1 MIALP
6 TYKHDQ
12 PRWRCLRLVF
22 GLAERIFWSIFH
34 RSPDHSAARFSPA
47 QLPRVC
53 DILPGPLPAPP
64 VGVAHPSL
72 AETSRAMM
80 SKGKKVCVKIRRPVS
95 PGSPNHHQALGTL
108 ARAANGT
115 LQNPTQPGTRSS
127 HHSSMQAS
135 NHGGPSRNLPEPSGT
150 PDHTVAVCK
159 KQHLAFSCCGK
170 TWVFSLGC
178 PLSQPPKRVP
188 SKNRAHT

>member
-1 MIALP
+1 M
-6 TYKHDQ
+6 
-12 PRWRCLRLVF
+12 VF

-150 PDHTVAVCK
+150 PDHTVAVQKTTLSFQLLRENMGVFPWLPFEPTPK
-159 KQHLAFSCCGK
+159 KSTFQKSRTHID
-170 TWVFSLGC
+170 
-178 PLSQPPKRVP
+178 
-188 SKNRAHT
+188 